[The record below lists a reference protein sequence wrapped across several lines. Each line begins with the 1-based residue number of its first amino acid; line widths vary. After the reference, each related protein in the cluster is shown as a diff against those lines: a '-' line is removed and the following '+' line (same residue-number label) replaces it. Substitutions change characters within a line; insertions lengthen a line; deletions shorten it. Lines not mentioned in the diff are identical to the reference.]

1 LRKAKRVKPAN
12 EVSARNSATS
22 RRSFMA
28 GSVAGV
34 FSAWIADWHGVAA
47 AAAYAQQAAQHS
59 ALPGRPVKFGVLTVE
74 QAAEL
79 DAIVSQ
85 IIPTDETP
93 GAHEAGVVY
102 FIDRSLATFAS
113 PSRPIYTQ
121 GFGELQAK
129 AQAMFPSSG
138 KFSALSSAQQIQL
151 LSAIETTPFFKTVR
165 DHTVIGMFA
174 SPQHGGNYQ
183 KAGWTLIGFEDTL
196 SFKPP
201 FGYYDAAQ

>member
-1 LRKAKRVKPAN
+1 
-12 EVSARNSATS
+12 
-22 RRSFMA
+22 MA

-34 FSAWIADWHGVAA
+34 FSAWIADWHGIAA
-47 AAAYAQQAAQHS
+47 AGAYAVRAAQRS
-59 ALPGRPVKFGVLTVE
+59 ALSGRPVKFGVLTDE
-74 QAAEL
+74 QAVEL
-79 DAIVSQ
+79 DAMVSQ
-85 IIPTDETP
+85 IIPADATP

-113 PSRPIYTQ
+113 PSRLIYMQ

-129 AQAMFPSSG
+129 TQAMFPSSG

-151 LSAIETTPFFKTVR
+151 LSAIDTTPFFETVR

-174 SPQHGGNYQ
+174 SPRHGGNYQ